1 LNYLLDSNS
10 YIQAKN
16 FYYQMDFCPGYWDW
30 LDYQFTVG
38 ELGSVSMVYDEL
50 KEYGDELSVWVKNR
64 KHQFLDISD
73 DRTQKQ
79 FIEILEHTS
88 TLQNMKPGNI
98 ANFLGKADPWLIA
111 KAKVLNAVIV
121 TQETLVD
128 EQCKQV
134 KIPNVC
140 VKFGVEYINTFQLLQ
155 RLNACFIMQI
165 GEDSPRI

>member
-30 LDYQFTVG
+30 LDYQFTAG

-64 KHQFLDISD
+64 KHHFLDISD

-98 ANFLGKADPWLIA
+98 ADFLGKADPWLIA
-111 KAKVLNAVIV
+111 KAKALNAVVV
-121 TQETLVD
+121 THEKLVA
-128 EQCKQV
+128 ENSTVV
-134 KIPNVC
+134 KIPNIC
-140 VKFGVEYINTFQLLQ
+140 IKFGVKYMDTFQLL
-155 RLNACFIMQI
+155 RILKARFIMHI
-165 GEDSPRI
+165 GEDSPRT